1 MIRKIFFGVFLS
13 LLAVILYFNPNF
25 KTISAGVAILLFGMI
40 MLEEGFRV
48 FTKGPLQ
55 NILKKAT
62 DKLYKSITAGALVT
76 ALIQSSSLVS
86 VITISFIS
94 AGLISLSGGLGLIFG
109 ANIGTTT
116 TAWLVAGFGLKI
128 KISTLAMPMLIFGL
142 IFSFQKKVALK
153 GIGNVL
159 AGLGFFFLGIHY
171 MKEGFDVFKEYID
184 LTQFAVSGF
193 LGVLIYAG
201 LGVIITTILQ
211 SSSATLALILTALAA
226 GQIEYEN
233 ALALAIG
240 ANIGTTIT
248 AVLGSIGSNIAGKRL
263 AGAHFIFNVSTG
275 LIALV
280 LIFPLA
286 RLVNYL
292 ANLLNIASNDFTLK
306 LALFHTIFNILGV
319 LIMIPF
325 INSLGKLLLKIFK
338 EKRDKDIDEPKY
350 LNEAVLEFPGT
361 AITALINESKFLFKN
376 AIFEIVAHGL
386 NIHKTD
392 IQSDLK
398 IKKIIAKSTSD
409 METDVEN
416 LYYKKVKTIYGE
428 ILRYATTAQSN
439 LKLTKKQN
447 SAVTDIKIA
456 NRKMV
461 EIIKDVREL
470 NKNITLSLSSVNP
483 HLLKEYD
490 SFRKK
495 ATKVLRIIYLFRTEE
510 NPEKYAEKLQELKVD
525 AKESIRQSNK
535 SIDKLIRKDLIS
547 AEMAASL
554 FNDNTNVNDMI
565 KKLIEVAELL
575 YGKKDS
581 LFENGKEKKKKK
593 KYLVKFIKTTILHK
607 KRPLKSGLFLIINM
621 TI

>member
-1 MIRKIFFGVFLS
+1 MIRKSFFLAFLVA
-13 LLAVILYFNPNF
+13 LATVLFFNPNF

-62 DKLYKSITAGALVT
+62 NKLYKSIGLGALVT
-76 ALIQSSSLVS
+76 AFIQSSSLVS

-94 AGLISLSGGLGLIFG
+94 AGLISLAGGIGLIFG
-109 ANIGTTT
+109 ANIGTTA

-128 KISTLAMPMLIFGL
+128 KISALAMPMLVFGI
-142 IFSFQKKVALK
+142 IFSFQKKLSLK

-184 LTQFAVSGF
+184 LTQYAVPGF
-193 LGVLIYAG
+193 LGVILYTG
-201 LGVIITTILQ
+201 LGIVITTILQ

-248 AVLGSIGSNIAGKRL
+248 AILGSIGSNIAGKRL
-263 AGAHFIFNVSTG
+263 AGAHLVFNVITG
-275 LIALV
+275 VVALSF
-280 LIFPLA
+280 IYPLSN
-286 RLVNYL
+286 LVNYL
-292 ANLLNIASNDFTLK
+292 SNAFGISATDFTLK
-306 LALFHTIFNILGV
+306 LALFHTIFNIIGV

-325 INSLGKLLLKIFK
+325 IKKLEKVLLRFFK
-338 EKRDKDIDEPKY
+338 EKADKDIDEPKY
-350 LNEAVLEFPGT
+350 LNEAILEFPGS
-361 AITALINESKFLFKN
+361 AISALINESKYLYKN

-386 NIHKTD
+386 NIHRED
-392 IQSDLK
+392 IKSDVK
-398 IKKIIAKSTSD
+398 AKKIVKKSTKD
-409 METDVEN
+409 MHIDVEN

-428 ILRYATTAQSN
+428 IIRYAATAQKN
-439 LKLTKKQN
+439 LKLTEKQN
-447 SAVTDIKIA
+447 NAITEIRIA

-470 NKNITLSLSSVNP
+470 NRNVALSLNLDNKY
-483 HLLKEYD
+483 LLKEYD
-490 SFRKK
+490 TFRRKVI
-495 ATKVLRIIYLFRTEE
+495 KVLRVIYLFRKAENAEE
-510 NPEKYAEKLQELKVD
+510 YAEKLAQLKKE
-525 AKESIRQSNK
+525 AKAHIRHSNK
-535 SIDKLIRKDLIS
+535 SIDKLIRKDFIS
-547 AEMAASL
+547 VEMASSL
-554 FNDNTNVNDMI
+554 FNDYTNVNDMI

-575 YGKKDS
+575 YGRTDTLLEK
-581 LFENGKEKKKKK
+581 ENE
-593 KYLVKFIKTTILHK
+593 
-607 KRPLKSGLFLIINM
+607 
-621 TI
+621 